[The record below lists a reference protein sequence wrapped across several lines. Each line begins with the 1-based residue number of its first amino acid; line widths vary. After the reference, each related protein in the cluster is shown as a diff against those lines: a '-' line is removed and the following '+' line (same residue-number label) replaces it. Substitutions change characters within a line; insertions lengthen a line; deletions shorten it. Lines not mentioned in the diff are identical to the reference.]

1 MQFSIQREAL
11 LKPLQ
16 QVVGV
21 VERRQTLPVLA
32 NLLVRVADGK
42 VSFTGTDLEVE
53 MIATT
58 EAEKLADGEITIPAR
73 KLFDIVRALPD
84 GARIELKLNGD
95 RIALNAGRSRF
106 TLATLP
112 ATEFPTIDEIELVE
126 RVSLPE
132 EVLRDLMEHTSF
144 AMANQDVRYYLN
156 GMLLDLQEHT
166 LRCVA
171 TDGHRLAL
179 KETQLESSVSTR
191 RQIIIPRKGVNE
203 LVGLFETGD
212 GQVELEFGRNH
223 LRVRRG
229 DVVFTSKLIDGRF
242 PDYEAV
248 IPLGADKK
256 AVLDREVLRGALQR
270 AAILS
275 NEKYRGVKLELSPGK
290 LRIVAHNPE
299 QEEAVEELEADTV
312 VSDLA
317 VGFNVG
323 YLLDALSALRGDKA
337 RLNLRDAQSSCLV
350 QEDESDQARHVII
363 QLMSTGSGLAWSAGA
378 VERRSGVLISG
389 CRTDAP

>member
-42 VSFTGTDLEVE
+42 LSLTGTDLEVE

-58 EAEKLADGEITIPAR
+58 DADKLVEGETTIPAR

-84 GARIELKLNGD
+84 GAQIDLKLNGD
-95 RIALNAGRSRF
+95 RAALNAGRSRF

-132 EVLRDLMEHTSF
+132 EVLRDLMERTAF

-179 KETQLESSVSTR
+179 KETKLDSKVSAR

-203 LVGLFETGD
+203 LIGLFEPGD

-229 DVVFTSKLIDGRF
+229 EVVFTSKLIDGRF

-248 IPLGADKK
+248 IPLGADKT
-256 AVLDREVLRGALQR
+256 AVLDREVLRSALQR

-275 NEKYRGVKLELSPGK
+275 NEKYRGVKLELSSGK

-323 YLLDALSALRGDKA
+323 YLLDALSALRGERA

-350 QEDESDQARHVII
+350 QEDENEEARHVIMP
-363 QLMSTGSGLAWSAGA
+363 LRL
-378 VERRSGVLISG
+378 
-389 CRTDAP
+389 

>member
-32 NLLVRVADGK
+32 NLLVKVIDGK
-42 VSFTGTDLEVE
+42 LSLTGTDLEVE

-58 EAEKLADGEITIPAR
+58 DADKLVEGETTIPAR

-84 GARIELKLNGD
+84 GAQIELKLNGD
-95 RIALNAGRSRF
+95 RVALNAGRSRF

-132 EVLRDLMEHTSF
+132 EVLRDLMERTAF

-179 KETQLESSVSTR
+179 KETKLDSKVSTR

-203 LVGLFETGD
+203 LIGLFETGD
-212 GQVELEFGRNH
+212 GHVELEFGRNH

-229 DVVFTSKLIDGRF
+229 EVVFTSKLIDGRF

-248 IPLGADKK
+248 IPLGADKT
-256 AVLDREVLRGALQR
+256 AILDREVLRSALQR

-275 NEKYRGVKLELSPGK
+275 NEKYRGVKLELSSGK

-323 YLLDALSALRGDKA
+323 YLLDALSALRGDRA

-350 QEDESDQARHVII
+350 QEDENDEARHVIMP
-363 QLMSTGSGLAWSAGA
+363 LRL
-378 VERRSGVLISG
+378 
-389 CRTDAP
+389 

>member
-1 MQFSIQREAL
+1 MQFGIQREAL

-32 NLLVRVADGK
+32 NLLVQAQDGK
-42 VSFTGTDLEVE
+42 VAFTGTDLEVE
-53 MIATT
+53 MVAGIAV
-58 EAEKLADGEITIPAR
+58 EGASDGEVTIPAR

-84 GARIELKLNGD
+84 GVHIDLTLNGE
-95 RIALNAGRSRF
+95 RVALKAGRSRF

-112 ATEFPTIDEIELVE
+112 ASEFPTIDDIELVE

-132 EVLRDLMEHTSF
+132 AVLKDLMDRTAF

-156 GMLLDLQEHT
+156 GMLLDLNEDT

-179 KETQLESSVSTR
+179 AETALSSGVGSR
-191 RQIIIPRKGVNE
+191 RQIIIPRKGVME
-203 LVGLFETGD
+203 LIGLFEAGD
-212 GQVELEFGRNH
+212 GEVELEFGRNH

-229 DVVFTSKLIDGRF
+229 EVTFTSKLIDGRF

-248 IPLGADKK
+248 IPIGADQEV
-256 AVLDREVLRGALQR
+256 VLPRDALRASLQR

-275 NEKYRGVKLELSPGK
+275 NEKYRGVRLEVSPGK
-290 LRIVAHNPE
+290 LCIMAHNPE
-299 QEEAVEELEADTV
+299 QEEAVEELEADTTV
-312 VSDLA
+312 EDLA

-323 YLLDALSALRGDKA
+323 YLMDALGALAGENVRVK
-337 RLNLRDAQSSCLV
+337 LRDAQSSCLL
-350 QEDESDQARHVII
+350 QSSDDDRIRHVIMP
-363 QLMSTGSGLAWSAGA
+363 LRL
-378 VERRSGVLISG
+378 
-389 CRTDAP
+389 

>member
-1 MQFSIQREAL
+1 MQFSIQREVL

-32 NLLVRVADGK
+32 NLLVKVSQGT

-53 MIATT
+53 MVATT
-58 EAEKLADGEITIPAR
+58 AVDNAEDGETTIPAR

-84 GARIELKLNGD
+84 GARIDLKLNGE
-95 RIALNAGRSRF
+95 RAALNAGRSRF

-112 ATEFPTIDEIELVE
+112 AAEFPTIDQIELVE
-126 RVSLPE
+126 KVSLPE
-132 EVLRDLMEHTSF
+132 EILRDLMDRTAF

-179 KETQLESSVSTR
+179 KETSLENSVSTR

-203 LVGLFETGD
+203 LIGLFETGE

-256 AVLDREVLRGALQR
+256 VSLDREVLRGALQR

-290 LRIVAHNPE
+290 LKIVAHNPE
-299 QEEAVEELEADTV
+299 QEEAVEELEADTP

-323 YLLDALSALRGDKA
+323 YLLDALGALRGEKV

-350 QEDESDQARHVII
+350 QEDDTDQARHVIMP
-363 QLMSTGSGLAWSAGA
+363 LRL
-378 VERRSGVLISG
+378 
-389 CRTDAP
+389 

>member
-1 MQFSIQREAL
+1 MQFGIQREAL

-32 NLLVRVADGK
+32 NLLVQAQDGK
-42 VSFTGTDLEVE
+42 VAFTGTDLEVE
-53 MIATT
+53 MIASIAV
-58 EAEKLADGEITIPAR
+58 EGANDGEVTIPAR

-84 GARIELKLNGD
+84 GVHIDLALNGE
-95 RIALNAGRSRF
+95 RVALKAGRSRF

-112 ATEFPTIDEIELVE
+112 ASEFPTIDDIELVE

-132 EVLRDLMEHTSF
+132 AVLKDLMDRTAF

-156 GMLLDLQEHT
+156 GMLLDLNEDT

-179 KETQLESSVSTR
+179 AETALSSGVGSR
-191 RQIIIPRKGVNE
+191 RQIIIPRKGVME
-203 LVGLFETGD
+203 LIGLFEAGE
-212 GQVELEFGRNH
+212 GEVELEFGRNH

-229 DVVFTSKLIDGRF
+229 DVTFTSKLIDGRF

-248 IPLGADKK
+248 IPIGADQ
-256 AVLDREVLRGALQR
+256 EVELPRDALRASLQR

-275 NEKYRGVKLELSPGK
+275 NEKYRGVRLEVSPGK
-290 LRIVAHNPE
+290 LCIMAHNPE
-299 QEEAVEELEADTV
+299 QEEAVEELEAETTV
-312 VSDLA
+312 DDLA

-323 YLLDALSALRGDKA
+323 YLMDALGALAGEKVKV
-337 RLNLRDAQSSCLV
+337 NLRDAQSSCLL
-350 QEDESDQARHVII
+350 QSSEDDRIRHVIMP
-363 QLMSTGSGLAWSAGA
+363 LRL
-378 VERRSGVLISG
+378 
-389 CRTDAP
+389 

>member
-32 NLLVRVADGK
+32 NLLVK
-42 VSFTGTDLEVE
+42 VVGDKLSFTGTDLEVE
-53 MIATT
+53 MVATT
-58 EAEKLADGEITIPAR
+58 AAEKLEDGEITIPAR

-84 GARIELKLNGD
+84 GARVDLKLNGD
-95 RIALNAGRSRF
+95 RVAVSAGRSRF
-106 TLATLP
+106 TLTTLP
-112 ATEFPTIDEIELVE
+112 ASEFPTVDDIELVE
-126 RVSLPE
+126 KVSLPE
-132 EVLRDLMEHTSF
+132 EVLRDLMDRTSF

-171 TDGHRLAL
+171 TDGHRLAM
-179 KETQLESSVSTR
+179 KETQLQSTVTTR

-203 LVGLFETGD
+203 LVGLLETGE
-212 GQVELEFGRNH
+212 GTVELEFGKNH

-229 DVVFTSKLIDGRF
+229 EVVFTSKLIDGRF

-248 IPLGADKK
+248 IPLGADKT
-256 AVLDREVLRGALQR
+256 ATLDRELLRGALQR

-275 NEKYRGVKLELSPGK
+275 NEKYRGVRLELSPGK

-299 QEEAVEELEADTV
+299 QEEAVEEVEADTH

-323 YLLDALSALRGDKA
+323 YLLDALAALRGDKA
-337 RLNLRDAQSSCLV
+337 RLSLRDAQSSCLV
-350 QEDESDQARHVII
+350 QELDNEQARHVIMP
-363 QLMSTGSGLAWSAGA
+363 LRL
-378 VERRSGVLISG
+378 
-389 CRTDAP
+389 

>member
-1 MQFSIQREAL
+1 MQFGIQREVL

-32 NLLVRVADGK
+32 NLLVQARNGAVA
-42 VSFTGTDLEVE
+42 FTGTDLEVE
-53 MIATT
+53 MVASIPVEGA
-58 EAEKLADGEITIPAR
+58 GEGEVTIPAR

-84 GARIELKLNGD
+84 GVHIDLKLNGE
-95 RIALNAGRSRF
+95 RVALHAGRSRF

-112 ATEFPTIDEIELVE
+112 ASEFPTIDDIELVE
-126 RVSLPE
+126 RVTLPE
-132 EVLRDLMEHTSF
+132 AVLKDLMDRTAF

-156 GMLLDLQEHT
+156 GMLLDLNEET

-179 KETQLESSVSTR
+179 AETALSSGVGSR
-191 RQIIIPRKGVNE
+191 RQIIIPRKGVME
-203 LVGLFETGD
+203 LIGLFEAGE
-212 GQVELEFGRNH
+212 GEVELEFGRNH

-229 DVVFTSKLIDGRF
+229 EVTFTSKLIDGRF

-248 IPLGADKK
+248 IPIGADKE
-256 AVLDREVLRGALQR
+256 VHLDRDALRAALQR

-275 NEKYRGVKLELSPGK
+275 NEKYRGVKLEVSPGK
-290 LRIVAHNPE
+290 LCIIAHNPE
-299 QEEAVEELEADTV
+299 QEEAVEDLEAETTV
-312 VSDLA
+312 EDLS

-323 YLLDALSALRGDKA
+323 YLMDALGALGGETVQV
-337 RLNLRDAQSSCLV
+337 NLRDAQSSCLL
-350 QEDESDQARHVII
+350 QSSGDDRIRHVIMP
-363 QLMSTGSGLAWSAGA
+363 LRL
-378 VERRSGVLISG
+378 
-389 CRTDAP
+389 

>member
-32 NLLVRVADGK
+32 NLLCRVDGDT
-42 VSFTGTDLEVE
+42 VSLTGTDLEVE
-53 MIATT
+53 MVATT
-58 EAEKLADGEITIPAR
+58 EVEKPADGEITIPAR

-84 GARIELKLNGD
+84 GARVDLKLNGD
-95 RIALNAGRSRF
+95 RVALNAGRSRF
-106 TLATLP
+106 TLTTLP
-112 ATEFPTIDEIELVE
+112 ASEFPTVDQIDVVE
-126 RVSLPE
+126 KVSLPE
-132 EVLRDLMEHTSF
+132 EVLRDLMERTAF

-171 TDGHRLAL
+171 TDGHRLAM
-179 KETQLESSVSTR
+179 KETGLQSSVSTR

-203 LVGLFETGD
+203 LIGLLENGD
-212 GQVELEFGRNH
+212 GEVELEFGRNH

-229 DVVFTSKLIDGRF
+229 SVTFTSKLIDGRF

-248 IPLGADKK
+248 IPLGADKS
-256 AVLDREVLRGALQR
+256 ATLDREVLRGALQR

-275 NEKYRGVKLELSPGK
+275 NEKYRGVRLELSPGK

-299 QEEAVEELEADTV
+299 QEEAVEEVEAETH

-323 YLLDALSALRGDKA
+323 YLLDALAALRGDKA
-337 RLNLRDAQSSCLV
+337 RLSLRDAQSSCLV
-350 QEDESDQARHVII
+350 QEQDNEHSRHVIMP
-363 QLMSTGSGLAWSAGA
+363 LRL
-378 VERRSGVLISG
+378 
-389 CRTDAP
+389 

>member
-32 NLLVRVADGK
+32 NLLVKVADGK
-42 VSFTGTDLEVE
+42 VTLTGTDLEVE
-53 MIATT
+53 MVASTT
-58 EAEKLADGEITIPAR
+58 ADQLADGEITIPAR

-84 GARIELKLNGD
+84 GARVDLKLNGD
-95 RIALNAGRSRF
+95 RVALSAGRSRF

-112 ATEFPTIDEIELVE
+112 ASEFPTIDEIELVE
-126 RVSLPE
+126 RVSVPE
-132 EVLRDLMEHTSF
+132 EALRDLMERTAF

-156 GMLLDLQEHT
+156 GMLLDLQEHS

-179 KETQLESSVSTR
+179 RETQLESSVSAR

-203 LVGLFETGD
+203 LIGLFEPGD

-229 DVVFTSKLIDGRF
+229 EVVFTSKLIDGRF

-248 IPLGADKK
+248 IPLGADKR
-256 AVLDREVLRGALQR
+256 AVIDREVLRGALQR

-275 NEKYRGVKLELSPGK
+275 NEKYRGVKLELSPGR

-299 QEEAVEELEADTV
+299 QEEAVEEVEADTV

-323 YLLDALSALRGDKA
+323 YLLDALGALRGEKA

-350 QEDESDQARHVII
+350 QEDDNDQSRHVIMP
-363 QLMSTGSGLAWSAGA
+363 LRL
-378 VERRSGVLISG
+378 
-389 CRTDAP
+389 

>member
-1 MQFSIQREAL
+1 MQFSIQREVL

-32 NLLVRVADGK
+32 NLLVRASGSE

-58 EAEKLADGEITIPAR
+58 AADGVHEGEVTIPAR

-84 GARIELKLNGD
+84 GAKIDIKLNGE

-112 ATEFPTIDEIELVE
+112 SSEFPTIDEIELVE
-126 RVSLPE
+126 RVTLPE
-132 EVLRDLMEHTSF
+132 EVLRDLMDRTAF

-179 KETQLESSVSTR
+179 KETKLESSVSAR

-203 LVGLFETGD
+203 LIGLFETGE
-212 GQVELEFGRNH
+212 GMVELEFGRNH

-229 DVVFTSKLIDGRF
+229 GVTFTSKLIDGRF

-248 IPLGADKK
+248 VPIGADK
-256 AVLDREVLRGALQR
+256 EVRANRDELRAALQR

-275 NEKYRGVKLELSPGK
+275 NEKYRGVKLEVGPNR

-299 QEEAVEELEADTV
+299 QEEAVEEVEAKTGV
-312 VSDLA
+312 AELS
-317 VGFNVG
+317 VGFNVN
-323 YLLDALSALRGDKA
+323 YLLDALGALTGDDV
-337 RLNLRDAQSSCLV
+337 LLCLRDGQSSCLIRKP
-350 QEDESDQARHVII
+350 ESDDTRHVIMP
-363 QLMSTGSGLAWSAGA
+363 LRL
-378 VERRSGVLISG
+378 
-389 CRTDAP
+389 

>member
-32 NLLVRVADGK
+32 NLLVKVADGK
-42 VSFTGTDLEVE
+42 LSLTGTDLEVE

-58 EAEKLADGEITIPAR
+58 AADKLVDGETTIPAR

-84 GARIELKLNGD
+84 GAQIELKLNGD
-95 RIALNAGRSRF
+95 RAALNAGRSRF

-132 EVLRDLMEHTSF
+132 EVLRDLMERTAF

-179 KETQLESSVSTR
+179 KETQLDSKVSTR

-203 LVGLFETGD
+203 LIGLFETGD
-212 GQVELEFGRNH
+212 GHVELEFGRNH

-229 DVVFTSKLIDGRF
+229 EVVFTSKLIDGRF

-248 IPLGADKK
+248 IPLGADKT
-256 AVLDREVLRGALQR
+256 AVLDREVLRSALQR

-275 NEKYRGVKLELSPGK
+275 NEKYRGVKLELSSGK

-323 YLLDALSALRGDKA
+323 YLLDALSALRGDRA

-350 QEDESDQARHVII
+350 QEDENDEARHVIMP
-363 QLMSTGSGLAWSAGA
+363 LRL
-378 VERRSGVLISG
+378 
-389 CRTDAP
+389 

>member
-32 NLLVRVADGK
+32 NLLCRVNGDT
-42 VSFTGTDLEVE
+42 VSLTGTDLEVE
-53 MIATT
+53 MVAT
-58 EAEKLADGEITIPAR
+58 ADVEKPTDGEITIPAR

-84 GARIELKLNGD
+84 GARVDLKLTGD
-95 RIALNAGRSRF
+95 RVALNAGRSRF
-106 TLATLP
+106 TLTTLP
-112 ATEFPTIDEIELVE
+112 ANEFPTVDQIEVVE
-126 RVSLPE
+126 KVSLPE
-132 EVLRDLMEHTSF
+132 EVLRDLMERTAF

-171 TDGHRLAL
+171 TDGHRLAM
-179 KETQLESSVSTR
+179 KETELQSTVSTR

-203 LVGLFETGD
+203 LIGLLESGD
-212 GQVELEFGRNH
+212 GEVELEFGRNH

-229 DVVFTSKLIDGRF
+229 SVTFTSKLIDGRF

-248 IPLGADKK
+248 IPLGADKS
-256 AVLDREVLRGALQR
+256 ATLDREVLRGALQR

-275 NEKYRGVKLELSPGK
+275 NEKYRGVRLELSPGK

-299 QEEAVEELEADTV
+299 QEEAVEEVEADTH

-323 YLLDALSALRGDKA
+323 YLLDALAALRGDKA
-337 RLNLRDAQSSCLV
+337 RLSLRDAQSSCLV
-350 QEDESDQARHVII
+350 QEEDNEHSRHVIMP
-363 QLMSTGSGLAWSAGA
+363 LRL
-378 VERRSGVLISG
+378 
-389 CRTDAP
+389 